1 MAKGEVIDA
10 AAIALEEYHVI
21 DPCRFNNKSHKVG
34 EIVKLTTAEGAPLVA
49 LKLIKATAPEVP
61 TGASPDVKTKKETG
75 SENGTDS
82 SNSIN

>member
-1 MAKGEVIDA
+1 MAKGEIIDA
-10 AAIALEEYHVI
+10 TEAIAEYKVI
-21 DPCRFNNKSHKVG
+21 DPCRFNNKSHKMG
-34 EIVKLTTAEGAPLVA
+34 DIVELTTKEAAPLIE
-49 LKLIKATAPEVP
+49 LKLIEGIAPEVP